1 MSNYRLTEEA
11 REDLIRIYQ
20 YGVKKFGENQAE
32 KNFNGFFDL
41 FDFIADN
48 PFSYPAIDF
57 IRAGYRRAPYGS
69 DSIYSKIINQRVTI
83 VAIIGQQDLDN
94 LL

>member
-1 MSNYRLTEEA
+1 MRNYRLTEEA
-11 REDLIRIYQ
+11 REDLIRIYK

-32 KNFNGFFDL
+32 KYFNGFFDL

-57 IRAGYRRAPYGS
+57 IRAGYRRSPYGS
-69 DSIYSKIINQRVTI
+69 DGVYYHFTDHKVTI
-83 VAIIGQQDLDN
+83 VAIVGQST
-94 LL
+94 